1 MKIAAKCTIDDCDKG
16 IRKGRKHCSMHAGR
30 IYRWGDPHMLKK
42 IPPGKYKTC
51 TIDSCNNKHW
61 AKTYCRMH
69 FDRLRKTGVVG
80 TAERLTAVRGESR
93 FIVRGGY
100 VGTYHPVTKKQTFE
114 HRLVMEKYLGRLL
127 EPHENVHH
135 LNGDKQDNRIENLEL
150 WSTSQPRGQR
160 IKDKIKWAK
169 EILELY
175 GDGDNIK

>member
-1 MKIAAKCTIDDCDKG
+1 MKIAAKCSIDDCDKDV
-16 IRKGRKHCSMHAGR
+16 RQSRKHCGMHAAR
-30 IYRWGDPHMLKK
+30 IFRWGDPHMLKRNS
-42 IPPGKYKTC
+42 PGKYKTC
-51 TIDSCNNKHW
+51 TVDGCDDKHY
-61 AKTYCRMH
+61 AKSYCKMH
-69 FDRLRKTGVVG
+69 FGRLRKTGVVG
-80 TAERLTAVRGESR
+80 TAERINAVRGESR

-114 HRLVMEKYLGRLL
+114 HRLVMEKHLGRLL